1 MSSLKTV
8 VKKNL
13 SDFSYFYGYLGNKVI
28 VSFVLN
34 VLVAIL
40 DGFGIAM
47 FLPLMNSLG
56 NNEEI
61 AGLGKLSFILTW
73 METLRIPMNLL
84 GVLSIMLFFFVV
96 KGFVKYGEGIYKTI
110 LQRQFITSLRL
121 SHVELMSQLS
131 YRSFVEADSGKIQNT
146 VSGEVH
152 RVLTAY
158 TAYFQTIHGIL
169 VVMVYIVLAFTVD
182 FQFTLLVVVGGLC
195 TNFIYKVIYSKTKN
209 YSVAFTRSNSEFQG
223 LLIQHVASF
232 KYLKASGL
240 INQYKKRLVQKITD
254 IEVYQKKIGE
264 LNAII
269 NALREPLVVT
279 VIFVV
284 IVIEVEIFGGQ
295 LALIVLSLLFFYRAL
310 THLMNLQN
318 YWNTYMATY
327 GSLENMKAFNQ
338 ELMEGEEQRGE
349 LIFDDFK
356 KNIEFKDVA
365 IRFNGRMI
373 LRDLRF
379 SINKFDN
386 VAILGPSGS
395 GKSTLMNMISGLIHP
410 DEGQILLDGEKLT
423 DFDICTFNSHIGY
436 ITQEP
441 VIFDDT
447 IFNNVTFWAEKTEEN
462 RRKFNQACR
471 RALIDDFV
479 IGLELREDTRLGNN
493 GIMVSGGQRQRIAIA
508 RELYKDIAILLM
520 DEATSSL
527 DFEAESLIQKNIDFL
542 KGSLTMIIAT
552 HRVKTIEN
560 CNKVLT
566 LKNGRVTV
574 QENEM
579 V

>member
-1 MSSLKTV
+1 VT
-8 VKKNL
+8 
-13 SDFSYFYGYLGNKVI
+13 
-28 VSFVLN
+28 
-34 VLVAIL
+34 
-40 DGFGIAM
+40 
-47 FLPLMNSLG
+47 
-56 NNEEI
+56 
-61 AGLGKLSFILTW
+61 
-73 METLRIPMNLL
+73 
-84 GVLSIMLFFFVV
+84 
-96 KGFVKYGEGIYKTI
+96 
-110 LQRQFITSLRL
+110 
-121 SHVELMSQLS
+121 
-131 YRSFVEADSGKIQNT
+131 
-146 VSGEVH
+146 GEVH

-158 TAYFQTIHGIL
+158 TAYFQTIHGVL

-195 TNFIYKVIYSKTKN
+195 TNFIYKVIYSKTKK
-209 YSVAFTRSNSEFQG
+209 YSVAFTESNSEFQG

-240 INQYKKRLVQKITD
+240 INRYKRRLISKITD

-279 VIFVV
+279 VIFIV

-295 LALIVLSLLFFYRAL
+295 LSLIVLSLLFFYRAL

-327 GSLENMKAFNQ
+327 GSLKNMKAFNQ
-338 ELMEGEEQRGE
+338 ELLEGAERRGALVFE
-349 LIFDDFK
+349 KFEKSIDFK
-356 KNIEFKDVA
+356 NVTIQ
-365 IRFNGRMI
+365 FNGRTI
-373 LRDLRF
+373 LRDLSF
-379 SINKFDN
+379 SIKKFDN

-395 GKSTLMNMISGLIHP
+395 GKSTLMNMISGLIRP
-410 DEGQILLDGEKLT
+410 DEGEILLDGQRLS
-423 DFDICTFNSHIGY
+423 DFDISTFNSHIGY

-462 RRKFNQACR
+462 LRKFNQACR
-471 RALIDDFV
+471 RALIDEFV
-479 IGLELREDTRLGNN
+479 FGLELQEDTRMGNN

-527 DFEAESLIQKNIDFL
+527 DFEAESLIQKNIEFL

-560 CNKVLT
+560 CNKVVS
-566 LKNGRVTV
+566 LKNGSVTV
-574 QENEM
+574 QEHAL

>member
-1 MSSLKTV
+1 MSSLKRILN
-8 VKKNL
+8 KNV
-13 SDFSYFYGYLGNKVI
+13 SDFSYFYGYLGNKLI
-28 VSFVLN
+28 ISFVLN
-34 VLVAIL
+34 ILVAIL

-47 FLPLMNSLG
+47 FLPLMKSLG
-56 NNEEI
+56 SNEEI
-61 AGLGKLSFILTW
+61 AGLGKLSFILSW

-96 KGFVKYGEGIYKTI
+96 KGLVKYGEGIYKTI

-121 SHVELMSQLS
+121 SHVELLSQLS

-146 VSGEVH
+146 VTGEVH

-158 TAYFQTIHGIL
+158 TAYFQTIHGVL

-195 TNFIYKVIYSKTKN
+195 TNFIYKVIYSKTKK
-209 YSVAFTRSNSEFQG
+209 YSVAFTESNSEFQG

-240 INQYKKRLVQKITD
+240 INRYKRRLISKITD

-279 VIFVV
+279 VIFIV

-295 LALIVLSLLFFYRAL
+295 LSLIVLSLLFFYRAL

-327 GSLENMKAFNQ
+327 GSLKNMKAFNQ
-338 ELMEGEEQRGE
+338 ELLEGAERRGALVFE
-349 LIFDDFK
+349 KFEKSIDFK
-356 KNIEFKDVA
+356 NVTIQ
-365 IRFNGRMI
+365 FNGRTI
-373 LRDLRF
+373 LRDLSF
-379 SINKFDN
+379 SIKKFDN

-395 GKSTLMNMISGLIHP
+395 GKSTLMNMISGLIRP
-410 DEGQILLDGEKLT
+410 DEGEILLDGQRLS
-423 DFDICTFNSHIGY
+423 DFDISTFNSHIGY

-462 RRKFNQACR
+462 LRKFNQACR
-471 RALIDDFV
+471 RALIDEFV
-479 IGLELREDTRLGNN
+479 FGLELQEDTRMGNN

-527 DFEAESLIQKNIDFL
+527 DFEAESLIQKNIEFL

-560 CNKVLT
+560 CNKVVS
-566 LKNGRVTV
+566 LKNGSVTV
-574 QENEM
+574 QEHAL

>member
-1 MSSLKTV
+1 MKSLKRIIN
-8 VKKNL
+8 KNL
-13 SDFSYFYGYLGNKVI
+13 SDFSYFYGYLGNKVFI
-28 VSFVLN
+28 SFVLN
-34 VLVAIL
+34 ILVAIL

-56 NNEEI
+56 SNEEI
-61 AGLGKLSFILTW
+61 AGLGKLNFILTW
-73 METLRIPMNLL
+73 METLHIPMNLL
-84 GVLSIMLFFFVV
+84 GILSIMLFFFIV

-121 SHVELMSQLS
+121 SHVELLSQLS

-146 VSGEVH
+146 VSGEVY

-158 TAYFQTIHGIL
+158 TAYFQTIHGVL
-169 VVMVYIVLAFTVD
+169 VVLVYVFLAFTVD
-182 FQFTLLVVVGGLC
+182 FQFTLLVVVGGLS
-195 TNFIYKVIYSKTKN
+195 TNLLYKIIYNKTKK
-209 YSVAFTRSNSEFQG
+209 YSVAFTQSNSEFQG
-223 LLIQHVASF
+223 LLIQNVASF

-240 INQYKKRLVQKITD
+240 INRYKKRLIEKISD
-254 IEVYQKKIGE
+254 IEVNQKKIGE

-269 NALREPLVVT
+269 NSLREPLVVM
-279 VIFVV
+279 VIFLV
-284 IVIEVEIFGGQ
+284 IIIEVEIFGGQ
-295 LALIVLSLLFFYRAL
+295 LSLIVLSLLFFYRAL
-310 THLMNLQN
+310 NHLMNLQN

-327 GSLENMKAFNQ
+327 GSLENMKAFHK
-338 ELMEGEEQRGE
+338 ELLQGKERRGE
-349 LIFDDFK
+349 LVFSDFEKTIDFK
-356 KNIEFKDVA
+356 NVA
-365 IRFNGRMI
+365 VRFNGKTI
-373 LRDLRF
+373 LKDISF

-395 GKSTLMNMISGLIHP
+395 GKSTIMNMISGLIHP
-410 DEGQILLDGEKLT
+410 DDGEILLDGKRLN
-423 DFDICTFNSHIGY
+423 DFDIRTFNAHIGY

-462 RRKFNQACR
+462 ILKFSQACR
-471 RALIDDFV
+471 RAMIDEFV
-479 IGLELREDTRLGNN
+479 MGLELREDTRLGNN

-508 RELYKDIAILLM
+508 RELFKDVAILLM

-527 DFEAESLIQKNIDFL
+527 DFEAESLIQKNIEFL

-560 CNKVLT
+560 CNKVIS
-566 LKNGRVTV
+566 LKNGRLTV
-574 QENEM
+574 QEN
-579 V
+579 VLI